1 MIDPNHLN
9 DENIENPEALFQFRI
24 FERPPGMKA
33 FPEKTYTKWFDYD
46 IINNTVEIRHRQAG
60 DVLAINKNG
69 GTQRLKKYFIN
80 EKIPKAQRDEILL
93 LADGSH
99 VVWVIGYRISAYYK
113 VTETTKNILRADYI
127 EED

>member
-1 MIDPNHLN
+1 M
-9 DENIENPEALFQFRI
+9 
-24 FERPPGMKA
+24 
-33 FPEKTYTKWFDYD
+33 YTKWFDYD
-46 IINNTVEIRHRQAG
+46 KIKQLTVRTRRPG
-60 DVLAINKNG
+60 DFITVDEDG
-69 GTQRLKKYFIN
+69 GRKKLKDYFIN